1 MLCICDVD
9 AFPQIQL
16 SESRSEVDELTK
28 ELTKERK
35 ATETAKVNYLMKLIL

>member
-1 MLCICDVD
+1 MYFCDVD
-9 AFPQIQL
+9 TLPQIQL

-35 ATETAKVNYLMKLIL
+35 ATETAQVTYLIKLIL